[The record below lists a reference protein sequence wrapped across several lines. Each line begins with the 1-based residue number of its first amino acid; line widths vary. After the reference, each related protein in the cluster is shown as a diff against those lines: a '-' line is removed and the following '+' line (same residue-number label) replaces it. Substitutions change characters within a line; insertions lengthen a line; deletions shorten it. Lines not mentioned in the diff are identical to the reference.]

1 MKVPATKAQ
10 SLLLAIAISANVLA
24 PVFGAESTAS
34 NDRLR
39 VYKESLASDL
49 SETFRQKHGENAK
62 TLTADHISDA
72 AVMNHM
78 QKANALN
85 RLENEIKTRFADRF
99 ASSYVEERDVGDL
112 VLHISIKNLQDEEKK
127 RLSNNYESVIFHAS
141 PYSRP
146 EIRHLVSR
154 ILNKIRDAGAPG
166 LLGGGY
172 ADQSGHFI
180 VSVLDGWETFVRHVI
195 QGDSE
200 LSELPIKIEISRPL
214 VANASPNLWAG
225 MPINNFTQH
234 GGSFWAINC
243 TAGFNVVGG
252 IYPFTITAG
261 HCGNTGDKI
270 YTVKHPNTAGEFYGT
285 ITESVFRSGDR
296 SDYAIIGNDNF
307 KHSTPGKY
315 IYMRL
320 HNSEWK
326 ARNIFR
332 QNDR

>member
-1 MKVPATKAQ
+1 MKAQ

-85 RLENEIKTRFADRF
+85 RLENEIKTRFADRL

-146 EIRHLVSR
+146 EIRNLVSR

-200 LSELPIKIEISRPL
+200 LNRLPIKIKISGLL
-214 VANASPNLWAG
+214 VANAAP
-225 MPINNFTQH
+225 
-234 GGSFWAINC
+234 
-243 TAGFNVVGG
+243 
-252 IYPFTITAG
+252 
-261 HCGNTGDKI
+261 D
-270 YTVKHPNTAGEFYGT
+270 
-285 ITESVFRSGDR
+285 
-296 SDYAIIGNDNF
+296 
-307 KHSTPGKY
+307 
-315 IYMRL
+315 
-320 HNSEWK
+320 
-326 ARNIFR
+326 
-332 QNDR
+332 